1 MDKGRE
7 GVIISFIA
15 ALQGDKL
22 FSHHFEGVA
31 GNLHEERGGGGGTH
45 FMDSRSCTAI
55 ERRIP
60 TMPRR
65 STSGFHRPSIV
76 HQAQGGGEGESYRED
91 RKEGSRCAK
100 HPSHKHTSP
109 SKTPRKKPATPP
121 CKPTGRPTC
130 KSAKNK
136 SENRPHTTRKP
147 ARLHQ
152 KYLKASLQASL
163 QASLE
168 LN

>member
-1 MDKGRE
+1 M
-7 GVIISFIA
+7 IISFIA

-76 HQAQGGGEGESYRED
+76 HQAQGGGGRGVVQGRQEGGVAMRE
-91 RKEGSRCAK
+91 
-100 HPSHKHTSP
+100 
-109 SKTPRKKPATPP
+109 TPKP
-121 CKPTGRPTC
+121 
-130 KSAKNK
+130 
-136 SENRPHTTRKP
+136 
-147 ARLHQ
+147 
-152 KYLKASLQASL
+152 
-163 QASLE
+163 
-168 LN
+168 